1 MLPFRN
7 NDRRKG
13 QNVTECRILMAG
25 VPAVVIVAAS
35 QTA

>member
-13 QNVTECRILMAG
+13 QNVTEYRILMAG
-25 VPAVVIVAAS
+25 ALAVVIVAAS
-35 QTA
+35 PTA